1 MKNKGGFIGVFEAG
15 LLEKL
20 QSSHRLV
27 QSNVDFGQMKV
38 KLDDFLVFQGGSELF
53 LSISVQTQLEIAP
66 SEPLLP
72 PPVLEL
78 A

>member
-1 MKNKGGFIGVFEAG
+1 
-15 LLEKL
+15 
-20 QSSHRLV
+20 
-27 QSNVDFGQMKV
+27 MKV